1 MQGGKGMKKVAISG
15 IIVILVIFGIGMS
28 YMLFRGGRRTEEEQ
42 KISEEGEKRM
52 ENLMKLGQES
62 DYKRKLF
69 FYSKLMERIKRIS
82 RLCTAR
88 RDRPERGRTADGCQ
102 WKYNE

>member
-52 ENLMKLGQES
+52 ENLMNRNITPPQRTVTITQQNSPG
-62 DYKRKLF
+62 F
-69 FYSKLMERIKRIS
+69 SKK
-82 RLCTAR
+82 
-88 RDRPERGRTADGCQ
+88 
-102 WKYNE
+102 